1 MLCMSWVSCK
11 QEIPSEGTPDYT
23 VQYLE
28 IDGVDPTL
36 LSLDIYIPQ
45 QPDVLP
51 APVVVWIHGGGWHT
65 GDKANRMAYKEA
77 LFDSL
82 GYVLVSIN
90 YRLSQEGMD
99 YNDSLHVHYPIH
111 NQDVATAVSWIFIH
125 IEEYGGN
132 PQKIVLMGHSA
143 GAHLVALTA
152 TDTSLL
158 GTTGYAPSWLRGVA
172 SFDTEGYDVY
182 ATQTYSPN
190 DIYNGAFGNNPDIWK
205 QASPIYHT
213 SHGQP
218 IPPFL
223 MCERG
228 STLRKNIL
236 HRFADS
242 LLLKGTPVTIIDAN
256 ALSHEE
262 VNTYIGKTGDSFI
275 TPGLIQ
281 FLANCFE

>member
-1 MLCMSWVSCK
+1 
-11 QEIPSEGTPDYT
+11 
-23 VQYLE
+23 
-28 IDGVDPTL
+28 
-36 LSLDIYIPQ
+36 
-45 QPDVLP
+45 
-51 APVVVWIHGGGWHT
+51 
-65 GDKANRMAYKEA
+65 
-77 LFDSL
+77 
-82 GYVLVSIN
+82 
-90 YRLSQEGMD
+90 
-99 YNDSLHVHYPIH
+99 
-111 NQDVATAVSWIFIH
+111 
-125 IEEYGGN
+125 
-132 PQKIVLMGHSA
+132 
-143 GAHLVALTA
+143 VALTA

-205 QASPIYHT
+205 HASPIYHT
-213 SHGQP
+213 SHAQP